1 MYDCMDGPP
10 RTKKSVQELYNC
22 TTLERLE
29 YVRIRYFS
37 YSPEDIKQRETLIE
51 KERKEEEE
59 ERQQFQEKMRRQCKQ
74 RHVDVPRI
82 YL

>member
-10 RTKKSVQELYNC
+10 RTKKSVQEFYNC

-29 YVRIRYFS
+29 YIRIRYFS
-37 YSPEDIKQRETLIE
+37 FSPEDIKQCKILIE
-51 KERKEEEE
+51 KERKEEE
-59 ERQQFQEKMRRQCKQ
+59 ERQQFQEKMRLQGKQ